1 MKHSFKPLVSIIAV
15 SILVAGCAHS
25 DSTDKALATIQW
37 PEQWQQGSVHP
48 TSSAVTDPNQTAADW
63 WTLFNDPQLNQLIE
77 RARARNNT
85 LAVAGYKLRQAQL
98 SAGLA
103 QNDMFPSIS
112 ASGSSSASRAFNQND
127 GISRSSRASLS
138 VSYEIDLWGKLA
150 RAYDAKSWEAQATEQ
165 DLRSTELTIE
175 GTVAK
180 LYWQL
185 AYLNQRLAFAD
196 ASLAYARK
204 TLDLINVQYRA
215 GAASKLDVLTAERSV
230 SSQEASRTD
239 LIQERNEARN
249 AMAIMFD
256 APPNAHIDNEPQALP
271 TTELP
276 AVVEGLPAEILAR
289 RPDLSA
295 AELRLRKSLANIDVA
310 RANFYPSF
318 SLTGSLGTGSTSLT
332 KILSDPV
339 GALALNLAL
348 PFLNWNENQL
358 NLKVS
363 KSSYD
368 QAVVEFRQT
377 LYTAMSDVENALS
390 ARTQYALKAA
400 QLQKAWESAKESERL
415 YEVRY
420 RAGASSLKDWLDA
433 QEARRQAQSNLIT
446 NQYNQYVNQVTLSL
460 ALGG

>member
-1 MKHSFKPLVSIIAV
+1 
-15 SILVAGCAHS
+15 
-25 DSTDKALATIQW
+25 
-37 PEQWQQGSVHP
+37 
-48 TSSAVTDPNQTAADW
+48 
-63 WTLFNDPQLNQLIE
+63 
-77 RARARNNT
+77 
-85 LAVAGYKLRQAQL
+85 
-98 SAGLA
+98 
-103 QNDMFPSIS
+103 
-112 ASGSSSASRAFNQND
+112 
-127 GISRSSRASLS
+127 
-138 VSYEIDLWGKLA
+138 LWGKLA

-204 TLDLINVQYRA
+204 TLDLINVQYKA

-239 LIQERNEARN
+239 LIQERSETRN

-256 APPNAHIDNEPQALP
+256 APPSAHIDNEPQALSN
-271 TTELP
+271 TDLP
-276 AVVEGLPAEILAR
+276 AVIEGLPAEILAR

-377 LYTAMSDVENALS
+377 LYTAMSDVENILS

-400 QLQKAWESAKESERL
+400 QLKKAWESAKESERL

-433 QEARRQAQSNLIT
+433 QEARRQAQSNLIA
-446 NQYNQYVNQVTLSL
+446 NQYNQYINQVTLSL